1 MSATTQIARKERR
14 ALLQDQRG
22 LGWLLAFSVVLSA
35 FALLL
40 ISNQELSLLDN
51 AQVVY
56 MLAGTV
62 TAAGAVIAVILGA
75 DAFAGERERGTLVP
89 LLIAPIATSE
99 LVNGKA
105 LGLVSAWGLMYLLS
119 LPYLWAV
126 GVGGQN
132 LAQAIFY
139 LALFGTPVVL
149 GFGYLAMALSARSG
163 SVLTSLLTSLIV
175 LLFTTSPLLLGPGL
189 RNSAIGRALDAVN
202 PFSGAL
208 NTYDAVIIDSDPFPA
223 QLPRLALVLA
233 WLAVTFLAARRTAR
247 RPRFR

>member
-1 MSATTQIARKERR
+1 MNPTSLIAQKERA
-14 ALLQDQRG
+14 ALLQNQRG
-22 LGWLLAFSVVLSA
+22 LAWLLAFSGVLSA

-56 MLAGTV
+56 MMNGTV

-89 LLIAPIATSE
+89 LLTAPITTSQ
-99 LVNGKA
+99 LLMGKA
-105 LGLVSAWGLMYLLS
+105 LGLLNAWGVMYLLA

-126 GVGGQN
+126 GAGGQN
-132 LAQAIFY
+132 LFQAMFY

-163 SVLTSLLTSLIV
+163 SVMSALLTSLIV
-175 LLFTTSPLLLGPGL
+175 LLFSASPLLIGPGL
-189 RNSAIGRALDAVN
+189 RNSAIGKALDRVN

-208 NTYDAVIIDSDPFPA
+208 NTFDAVIIDSDPFSGQIA
-223 QLPRLALVLA
+223 RLVLVLS
-233 WLAVTFLAARRTAR
+233 WLVIMFLAARVTAR
-247 RPRFR
+247 RPAFR

>member
-1 MSATTQIARKERR
+1 
-14 ALLQDQRG
+14 
-22 LGWLLAFSVVLSA
+22 A